1 MKRQLKNIKTLAL
14 ILSPAIIYVVIQFV
28 SQYLFFV
35 GINIYETFNN
45 SGGNKFLEIA
55 KRSMSIFNRNIMIP
69 TIIAAIITYLVLVR
83 KNKSIS
89 LKRIFKKLNRKDYLL
104 LIIIGMATILT
115 GNTFTDLITGNNQQ
129 IAETSMSMSR
139 IPLELIG
146 TATFIPAIEEI
157 VFRGLIYE
165 NMKKKLKIQYAIFGS
180 AVAFG
185 IFHFDLRQCLNAM
198 VLGIVSVV
206 IYETFSNLK
215 ASIIVH
221 SSANVTSLILNYIC
235 SVNGSIKELIF
246 SDLGQI
252 IIMGASIIAL
262 VLLIAR
268 MVKIKGVTGIIKLFN

>member
-165 NMKKKLKIQYAIFGS
+165 NMKKKFKIQYAIFGS

-268 MVKIKGVTGIIKLFN
+268 MVKIKGVTGII

>member
-1 MKRQLKNIKTLAL
+1 MERQLKNIKTLAL
-14 ILSPAIIYVVIQFV
+14 ILSPAIIYVIIQFV

-45 SGGNKFLEIA
+45 SGENKFMEIA
-55 KRSMSIFNRNIMIP
+55 ERSICILNRNIMIP

-89 LKRIFKKLNRKDYLL
+89 LKKMLKKLNHKDYLL

-115 GNTFTDLITGNNQQ
+115 GNIFTDLITGNNQQ
-129 IAETSMSMSR
+129 IVETSMSMSR

-165 NMKKKLKIQYAIFGS
+165 NMKKKFKIQYALFGS

-206 IYETFSNLK
+206 IYETFSDLK

-235 SVNGSIKELIF
+235 SVNGSIKGLIF

-252 IIMGASIIAL
+252 IIMGASIMAL

-268 MVKIKGVTGIIKLFN
+268 TVKIKGVAGIIKLFN

>member
-1 MKRQLKNIKTLAL
+1 MKKQLKNIKTLAL
-14 ILSPAIIYVVIQFV
+14 VLSPAIIYVIIQFV

-45 SGGNKFLEIA
+45 SGENKFMEIA
-55 KRSMSIFNRNIMIP
+55 ERSICILNRNIMIP

-89 LKRIFKKLNRKDYLL
+89 LKKMHKKLNHKDYLL

-115 GNTFTDLITGNNQQ
+115 GNIFTDLITGNNQQ
-129 IAETSMSMSR
+129 IVETSMSMSR

-165 NMKKKLKIQYAIFGS
+165 NMKKKFKIQYALFGS

-206 IYETFSNLK
+206 IYETFGNLK

-235 SVNGSIKELIF
+235 SVNGSVKELIF

-252 IIMGASIIAL
+252 IIMGASTMTL

-268 MVKIKGVTGIIKLFN
+268 TVKIKGVTGIIKLFN

>member
-1 MKRQLKNIKTLAL
+1 MKKQLKNIKTLAL
-14 ILSPAIIYVVIQFV
+14 VLSPAIIYVIIQFV

-45 SGGNKFLEIA
+45 SGENKFMEIA
-55 KRSMSIFNRNIMIP
+55 KRSISILNRNIMIP

-89 LKRIFKKLNRKDYLL
+89 LKKMLKKLNHKDYLL

-115 GNTFTDLITGNNQQ
+115 GNIFTDLITGNNQQ
-129 IAETSMSMSR
+129 IVETSMSMSR

-165 NMKKKLKIQYAIFGS
+165 NMKKKFKIQYALFGS

-206 IYETFSNLK
+206 IYETFGNLK

-235 SVNGSIKELIF
+235 SVNGSVKELIF

-252 IIMGASIIAL
+252 IIMGASTMTL

-268 MVKIKGVTGIIKLFN
+268 TVKIKGVTGIIKLFN

>member
-14 ILSPAIIYVVIQFV
+14 ILSPAIIYVAIQFV

-35 GINIYETFNN
+35 GLNIYETFNN

-69 TIIAAIITYLVLVR
+69 TIIAAIITYLVLAR

-268 MVKIKGVTGIIKLFN
+268 TVKIKGVTGIIKLFN

>member
-1 MKRQLKNIKTLAL
+1 MERQLKNIKTLAL
-14 ILSPAIIYVVIQFV
+14 ILSPAIIYVIIQFV

-55 KRSMSIFNRNIMIP
+55 KRSISILNRNIMIP

-89 LKRIFKKLNRKDYLL
+89 LKKMLKKLNHKDYLL

-115 GNTFTDLITGNNQQ
+115 GNIFTDLITGNNQQ
-129 IAETSMSMSR
+129 IVETSMSMSR

-165 NMKKKLKIQYAIFGS
+165 NMKKKFKIQYALFGS

-206 IYETFSNLK
+206 IYETFGNLK

-235 SVNGSIKELIF
+235 SVNGSVKELIF

-252 IIMGASIIAL
+252 IIMGASTMTL

-268 MVKIKGVTGIIKLFN
+268 TVKIKGVAGIIKLFN

>member
-1 MKRQLKNIKTLAL
+1 MKKQLKNIKTLAL
-14 ILSPAIIYVVIQFV
+14 VLSPAIIYVIIQFV

-45 SGGNKFLEIA
+45 SGENKFMEIA
-55 KRSMSIFNRNIMIP
+55 ERSICILNRNIMIP

-89 LKRIFKKLNRKDYLL
+89 LKKMLKKLNHKDYLL

-115 GNTFTDLITGNNQQ
+115 GNIFTDLITGNNQQ
-129 IAETSMSMSR
+129 IVETSMSMSR

-165 NMKKKLKIQYAIFGS
+165 NMKKKFKIQYALFGS

-206 IYETFSNLK
+206 IYETFGNLK

-235 SVNGSIKELIF
+235 SVNGSVKELIF

-252 IIMGASIIAL
+252 IIMGASTMTL

-268 MVKIKGVTGIIKLFN
+268 TVKIKGVTGIIKLFN

>member
-14 ILSPAIIYVVIQFV
+14 ILSPAIIYVAIQFV

>member
-1 MKRQLKNIKTLAL
+1 MKKQLKNIKTLAL
-14 ILSPAIIYVVIQFV
+14 VLSPAIIYVIIQFV

-45 SGGNKFLEIA
+45 SGENKFMEIA
-55 KRSMSIFNRNIMIP
+55 ERSICILNRNIMIP

-89 LKRIFKKLNRKDYLL
+89 LKKMLKKLNHKDYLL

-115 GNTFTDLITGNNQQ
+115 GNIFTDLITGNNQQ
-129 IAETSMSMSR
+129 IVETSMSMSR

-165 NMKKKLKIQYAIFGS
+165 NMKKKFKIQYALFGS

-206 IYETFSNLK
+206 IYETFGNLK

-235 SVNGSIKELIF
+235 SVNGSVKELIF

-252 IIMGASIIAL
+252 IIMGASTMTL

-268 MVKIKGVTGIIKLFN
+268 TVKIKGATGIIKLFN

>member
-1 MKRQLKNIKTLAL
+1 MKRQLQNIKTLAL
-14 ILSPAIIYVVIQFV
+14 VLSPAIIYVIIQFV

-45 SGGNKFLEIA
+45 SGENKFLEIA
-55 KRSMSIFNRNIMIP
+55 KRSISILNRNIMIP

-83 KNKSIS
+83 KNKNIS

-115 GNTFTDLITGNNQQ
+115 GNTFTNLITGNNQQ

-165 NMKKKLKIQYAIFGS
+165 NMKKKFKIQYAIFGS

-198 VLGIVSVV
+198 VLGIVFVV
-206 IYETFSNLK
+206 IYETFGNLK

-221 SSANVTSLILNYIC
+221 SSANVTSLLLNYIC

-252 IIMGASIIAL
+252 IIMGISIMAL
-262 VLLIAR
+262 VFLIAR
-268 MVKIKGVTGIIKLFN
+268 TVKIKGVTGIIKLFN

>member
-165 NMKKKLKIQYAIFGS
+165 NMKKKFKIQYAIFGS

-268 MVKIKGVTGIIKLFN
+268 TVKIKGVTGIIKLFN

>member
-1 MKRQLKNIKTLAL
+1 MKKQLKNIKTLAL
-14 ILSPAIIYVVIQFV
+14 VLSPAIIYVIIQFV

-45 SGGNKFLEIA
+45 SGENKFMEIA
-55 KRSMSIFNRNIMIP
+55 ERSICILNRNIMIP

-89 LKRIFKKLNRKDYLL
+89 LKKMLKKLNHKDYLL

-115 GNTFTDLITGNNQQ
+115 GNIFTDLITGNNQQ
-129 IAETSMSMSR
+129 IVETSMSMSR

-165 NMKKKLKIQYAIFGS
+165 NMKKKFKIQYALFGS

-206 IYETFSNLK
+206 IYETFGNLK

-235 SVNGSIKELIF
+235 SVNGSVKELIF

-252 IIMGASIIAL
+252 IIIGASTMTL

-268 MVKIKGVTGIIKLFN
+268 TVKIKGVTGIIKLFN

>member
-14 ILSPAIIYVVIQFV
+14 VLSPAIIYVIIQFV

-45 SGGNKFLEIA
+45 SGENKFLEIA
-55 KRSMSIFNRNIMIP
+55 KRSISILNRNIMIP

-83 KNKSIS
+83 KNKNIS

-115 GNTFTDLITGNNQQ
+115 GNTFTNLITGNNQQ

-165 NMKKKLKIQYAIFGS
+165 NMKKKFKIQYAIFGS

-198 VLGIVSVV
+198 VLGIVFVV
-206 IYETFSNLK
+206 IYETFGNLK

-221 SSANVTSLILNYIC
+221 SSANVTSLLLNYIC

-252 IIMGASIIAL
+252 IIMGISIMAL
-262 VLLIAR
+262 VFLIAR
-268 MVKIKGVTGIIKLFN
+268 TVKIKGVTGIIKLFN

>member
-1 MKRQLKNIKTLAL
+1 MKKQLKNIKTLAL
-14 ILSPAIIYVVIQFV
+14 VLSPAIIYVIIQFV

-45 SGGNKFLEIA
+45 SGENKFMEIA
-55 KRSMSIFNRNIMIP
+55 ERSICILNRNIMIP

-89 LKRIFKKLNRKDYLL
+89 LKKMLKKLNHKDYLL

-115 GNTFTDLITGNNQQ
+115 GNIFTDLITGNNQQ
-129 IAETSMSMSR
+129 IVETSMSMSR
-139 IPLELIG
+139 MPLELIG

-165 NMKKKLKIQYAIFGS
+165 NMKKKFKIQYALFGS

-206 IYETFSNLK
+206 IYETFGNLK

-235 SVNGSIKELIF
+235 SVNGSVKELIF

-252 IIMGASIIAL
+252 IIMGASTMTL

-268 MVKIKGVTGIIKLFN
+268 TVKIKGVTGIIKLFN

>member
-139 IPLELIG
+139 IPLELIS

>member
-1 MKRQLKNIKTLAL
+1 MKKQLKNIKTLAL
-14 ILSPAIIYVVIQFV
+14 VLSPAIIYVIIQFV

-45 SGGNKFLEIA
+45 SGGNKFMEIA
-55 KRSMSIFNRNIMIP
+55 ERSICILNRNIMIP

-89 LKRIFKKLNRKDYLL
+89 LKKMLKKLNHKDYLL

-115 GNTFTDLITGNNQQ
+115 GNIFTDLITGNNQQ
-129 IAETSMSMSR
+129 IVETSMSMSR

-165 NMKKKLKIQYAIFGS
+165 NMKKKFKIQYALFGS

-206 IYETFSNLK
+206 IYETFGNLK

-235 SVNGSIKELIF
+235 SVNGSVKELIF

-252 IIMGASIIAL
+252 IIMGASTMTL

-268 MVKIKGVTGIIKLFN
+268 TVKIKGVTGIIKLFN

>member
-14 ILSPAIIYVVIQFV
+14 VLSPAIIYVIIQFV

-45 SGGNKFLEIA
+45 SGGNKFMEIA
-55 KRSMSIFNRNIMIP
+55 ERSISILNRNIMIP

-89 LKRIFKKLNRKDYLL
+89 LKRIFKKLNHKDYLL

-139 IPLELIG
+139 IPLKLIG

-165 NMKKKLKIQYAIFGS
+165 NMKKKFKIQYALFGS

-206 IYETFSNLK
+206 IYETFGNLK

-246 SDLGQI
+246 SELGQI
-252 IIMGASIIAL
+252 IIMGASIMVL
-262 VLLIAR
+262 VILIAR
-268 MVKIKGVTGIIKLFN
+268 TVKIKGVTGIIKLLN

>member
-14 ILSPAIIYVVIQFV
+14 VLSPAIIYVIIQFI

-35 GINIYETFNN
+35 VINIYETFNN
-45 SGGNKFLEIA
+45 SDGNKFLEIA
-55 KRSMSIFNRNIMIP
+55 ERSISILNRNIMIP
-69 TIIAAIITYLVLVR
+69 TIIAAIITYLVLAR

-129 IAETSMSMSR
+129 IADTSMSMSR

-165 NMKKKLKIQYAIFGS
+165 NMKKKFKIQYALFGS

-206 IYETFSNLK
+206 IYETFGNLK

-252 IIMGASIIAL
+252 IIMGASIMAL

-268 MVKIKGVTGIIKLFN
+268 TVKIKGVTGIIKLLN

>member
-14 ILSPAIIYVVIQFV
+14 ILSPAIIYVIIQFV

-45 SGGNKFLEIA
+45 SGENKFMEIA
-55 KRSMSIFNRNIMIP
+55 KRSISILNRNIMIP

-165 NMKKKLKIQYAIFGS
+165 NMKKKFKIQYAIFGS

-268 MVKIKGVTGIIKLFN
+268 TVKIKGVTGIIKLFN

>member
-1 MKRQLKNIKTLAL
+1 MERQLKNIKTLAL
-14 ILSPAIIYVVIQFV
+14 ILSPAIIYVIIQFV

-55 KRSMSIFNRNIMIP
+55 KRSISILNRNIMIP

-89 LKRIFKKLNRKDYLL
+89 FKKMLKKLNHKDYLL

-115 GNTFTDLITGNNQQ
+115 GNIFTDLITGNNQQ
-129 IAETSMSMSR
+129 IVETSMSMSR

-165 NMKKKLKIQYAIFGS
+165 NMKKKFKIQYALFGS

-206 IYETFSNLK
+206 IYETFGNLK

-235 SVNGSIKELIF
+235 SVNGSVKELIF

-252 IIMGASIIAL
+252 IIMGASTMTL

-268 MVKIKGVTGIIKLFN
+268 TVKIKGVTGIIKLFN

>member
-1 MKRQLKNIKTLAL
+1 MERQLKNIKTLAL
-14 ILSPAIIYVVIQFV
+14 ILSPAIIYVVIQFI
-28 SQYLFFV
+28 SQYLFFIV
-35 GINIYETFNN
+35 INIYETFNN
-45 SGGNKFLEIA
+45 SGENKFLEIA
-55 KRSMSIFNRNIMIP
+55 ERSICILNRNIMIP

-115 GNTFTDLITGNNQQ
+115 GNIFTDLITGNNQQ
-129 IAETSMSMSR
+129 IVETSMSMSR

-165 NMKKKLKIQYAIFGS
+165 NMKKKFKIQYALFGS

-206 IYETFSNLK
+206 IYETFSDLK

-252 IIMGASIIAL
+252 IIMGASIMAL

-268 MVKIKGVTGIIKLFN
+268 TVKIKGVAGIIKLFN

>member
-165 NMKKKLKIQYAIFGS
+165 NMKKKFKIQYAIFGS

>member
-1 MKRQLKNIKTLAL
+1 MKKQLKNIKTLAL
-14 ILSPAIIYVVIQFV
+14 VLSPAIIYVIIQFV

-45 SGGNKFLEIA
+45 SGENKFMEIA
-55 KRSMSIFNRNIMIP
+55 ERSICILNRNIMIP

-89 LKRIFKKLNRKDYLL
+89 LKKMLKKLNHKDYLL

-115 GNTFTDLITGNNQQ
+115 GNIFSDLITGNNQQ
-129 IAETSMSMSR
+129 IVETSMSMSR

-165 NMKKKLKIQYAIFGS
+165 NMKKKFKIQYALFGS

-206 IYETFSNLK
+206 IYETFGNLK

-235 SVNGSIKELIF
+235 SVNGSVKELIF

-252 IIMGASIIAL
+252 IIMGASTMTL

-268 MVKIKGVTGIIKLFN
+268 TVKIKGVTGIIKLFN

>member
-1 MKRQLKNIKTLAL
+1 MERQLKNIKTLAL
-14 ILSPAIIYVVIQFV
+14 ILSPAIIYVIIQFA

-55 KRSMSIFNRNIMIP
+55 KRSISILNRNIMIP

-89 LKRIFKKLNRKDYLL
+89 LKKMLKKLNHKDYLL

-115 GNTFTDLITGNNQQ
+115 GNIFTDLITGNNQQ
-129 IAETSMSMSR
+129 IVETSMSMSR

-165 NMKKKLKIQYAIFGS
+165 NMKKKFKIQYALFGS

-206 IYETFSNLK
+206 IYETFGNLK

-235 SVNGSIKELIF
+235 SVNGSVKELIF

-252 IIMGASIIAL
+252 IIMGASTMTL

-268 MVKIKGVTGIIKLFN
+268 TVKIKGVTGIIKLFN

>member
-14 ILSPAIIYVVIQFV
+14 ILSPAIIYVAIQFV

-268 MVKIKGVTGIIKLFN
+268 TVKIKGVTGIIKLFN

>member
-1 MKRQLKNIKTLAL
+1 MKKQLKNIKTLAL
-14 ILSPAIIYVVIQFV
+14 VLSPAIIYVIIQFV

-45 SGGNKFLEIA
+45 SGENKFMEIA
-55 KRSMSIFNRNIMIP
+55 ERSICILNRNIMIP

-89 LKRIFKKLNRKDYLL
+89 LKKMLKKLNHKDYLL

-115 GNTFTDLITGNNQQ
+115 GNIFTDLITGNNQQ
-129 IAETSMSMSR
+129 IVETSMSMSR

-157 VFRGLIYE
+157 VFRGFIYE
-165 NMKKKLKIQYAIFGS
+165 NMKKKFKIQYALFGS

-206 IYETFSNLK
+206 IYETFGNLK

-235 SVNGSIKELIF
+235 SVNGSVKELIF

-252 IIMGASIIAL
+252 IIMGASTMTL

-268 MVKIKGVTGIIKLFN
+268 TVKIKGATGIIKLFN

>member
-69 TIIAAIITYLVLVR
+69 TIIAAIITYLVLAR

-268 MVKIKGVTGIIKLFN
+268 TVKIKGVTGII

>member
-165 NMKKKLKIQYAIFGS
+165 NMKKKFKIQYAIFGS

-268 MVKIKGVTGIIKLFN
+268 TVKIKGVTGIIKLLN

>member
-1 MKRQLKNIKTLAL
+1 M
-14 ILSPAIIYVVIQFV
+14 
-28 SQYLFFV
+28 FFV

-45 SGGNKFLEIA
+45 SGENKFMEIA
-55 KRSMSIFNRNIMIP
+55 ERSICILNRNIMIP

-89 LKRIFKKLNRKDYLL
+89 LKKMLKKLNHKDYLL

-115 GNTFTDLITGNNQQ
+115 GNIFTDLITGNNQQ
-129 IAETSMSMSR
+129 IVETSMSMSR

-165 NMKKKLKIQYAIFGS
+165 NMKKKFKIQYALFGS

-206 IYETFSNLK
+206 IYETFGNLK

-235 SVNGSIKELIF
+235 SVNGSVKELIF

-252 IIMGASIIAL
+252 IIMGASTMTL

-268 MVKIKGVTGIIKLFN
+268 TVKIKGATGIIKLFN

>member
-1 MKRQLKNIKTLAL
+1 MKKQLKNIKTLAL
-14 ILSPAIIYVVIQFV
+14 VLSPAIIYVIIQFV

-45 SGGNKFLEIA
+45 SGENKFMEIA
-55 KRSMSIFNRNIMIP
+55 ERSICILNRNIMIP

-89 LKRIFKKLNRKDYLL
+89 LKKMLKKLNHKDYLL

-115 GNTFTDLITGNNQQ
+115 GNIFTDLITGNNQQ
-129 IAETSMSMSR
+129 IVETSMSMSR

-165 NMKKKLKIQYAIFGS
+165 NMKKKFKIQYALFGS

-206 IYETFSNLK
+206 IYETFSDLK

-235 SVNGSIKELIF
+235 SVNGSIKGLIF

-252 IIMGASIIAL
+252 IIMGASIMAL

-268 MVKIKGVTGIIKLFN
+268 TVKIKGVAGIIKLFN

>member
-1 MKRQLKNIKTLAL
+1 MKKQLKNIKTLAL
-14 ILSPAIIYVVIQFV
+14 VLSPAIIYVIIQFV

-45 SGGNKFLEIA
+45 SGENKFMEIA
-55 KRSMSIFNRNIMIP
+55 KRSISILNRNIMIP

-83 KNKSIS
+83 KNKNIS

-115 GNTFTDLITGNNQQ
+115 GNTFTNLITGNNQQ

-165 NMKKKLKIQYAIFGS
+165 NMKKKFKIQYAIFGS

-198 VLGIVSVV
+198 VLGIVFVV
-206 IYETFSNLK
+206 IYETFGNLK

-221 SSANVTSLILNYIC
+221 SSANVTSLLLNYIC

-252 IIMGASIIAL
+252 IIMGISIMAL
-262 VLLIAR
+262 VFLIAR
-268 MVKIKGVTGIIKLFN
+268 TVKIKGVTGIIKLFN

>member
-1 MKRQLKNIKTLAL
+1 MERRLKNIKTLAL
-14 ILSPAIIYVVIQFV
+14 ILSPAIIYVIIQFV

-55 KRSMSIFNRNIMIP
+55 KRSISILNRNIMIP

-89 LKRIFKKLNRKDYLL
+89 LKKMLKKLNHKDYLL

-115 GNTFTDLITGNNQQ
+115 GNIFTDLITGNNQQ
-129 IAETSMSMSR
+129 IVETSMSMSR

-165 NMKKKLKIQYAIFGS
+165 NMKKKFKIQYALFGS

-206 IYETFSNLK
+206 IYETFGNLK

-235 SVNGSIKELIF
+235 SVNGSVKELIF

-252 IIMGASIIAL
+252 IIMGASTMTL

-268 MVKIKGVTGIIKLFN
+268 TVKIKGVTGIIKLFN

>member
-1 MKRQLKNIKTLAL
+1 MKKQLKNIKTLAL
-14 ILSPAIIYVVIQFV
+14 VLSPAIIYVIIQFV

-45 SGGNKFLEIA
+45 SGENKFMEIA
-55 KRSMSIFNRNIMIP
+55 ERSICILNRNIMIP

-89 LKRIFKKLNRKDYLL
+89 LKKMLKKLNHKDYLL

-115 GNTFTDLITGNNQQ
+115 GNIFTDLITGNNQQ
-129 IAETSMSMSR
+129 IVETSMSMSR

-165 NMKKKLKIQYAIFGS
+165 NMKKKFKIQYALFGS

-206 IYETFSNLK
+206 IYETFGNLK

-235 SVNGSIKELIF
+235 SVNGSMKELIF

-252 IIMGASIIAL
+252 IIMGASTMTL

-268 MVKIKGVTGIIKLFN
+268 TVKIKGVTGIIKLFN

>member
-1 MKRQLKNIKTLAL
+1 MERQLKNIKTLAL
-14 ILSPAIIYVVIQFV
+14 ILSPAIIYVIIQFV

-45 SGGNKFLEIA
+45 SGGSKFLEIA
-55 KRSMSIFNRNIMIP
+55 KRSISILNRNIMIP

-104 LIIIGMATILT
+104 LIIIGMATILI

-165 NMKKKLKIQYAIFGS
+165 NMKKKFKIQYALFGS

-206 IYETFSNLK
+206 IYETFSDLK

-235 SVNGSIKELIF
+235 SVNGSIKGLIF

-252 IIMGASIIAL
+252 IIMGASIMAL

-268 MVKIKGVTGIIKLFN
+268 TVKIKGVAGIIKLFN